1 MWHASRE
8 HLRNTSP
15 HQGGGGQPPASQV
28 AWHARPQ
35 LPHETR
41 PSQALHAS
49 LEEGPGADCSSSV
62 SSQGAQQTRGAARLA
77 RGRLTCA
84 RPARVSEMAREPKST
99 LAPRRASP
107 RRGGGKEGLARPGTH
122 ASDDLPHAPSLGPLA
137 AAPCRAFWLPRHHA
151 KRMTNSEW
159 VTVGRRRGTA
169 HFACRHAHAARTAG
183 AYGAY
188 GACGACGGGSARGA
202 PEVKLKCCAR

>member
-1 MWHASRE
+1 MARE
-8 HLRNTSP
+8 PRAPQKHQP
-15 HQGGGGQPPASQV
+15 QQGGGGQPPASQV

-41 PSQALHAS
+41 PSQALQAS

-151 KRMTNSEW
+151 KRMTNSSGSPLAGEGAQR
-159 VTVGRRRGTA
+159 TSLAGTRTPLELRAHMGHTGHVGHAEAAQRVGLRR
-169 HFACRHAHAARTAG
+169 
-183 AYGAY
+183 
-188 GACGACGGGSARGA
+188 
-202 PEVKLKCCAR
+202 

>member
-1 MWHASRE
+1 MARE
-8 HLRNTSP
+8 PRAPQKHQP
-15 HQGGGGQPPASQV
+15 QQGGGGQPPASQV

-151 KRMTNSEW
+151 KRMTW
-159 VTVGRRRGTA
+159 TRVGHRWPAKGHSALRLQARARRSNCGRIWGIRGMWGMRRRLSAWGS
-169 HFACRHAHAARTAG
+169 
-183 AYGAY
+183 
-188 GACGACGGGSARGA
+188 GGKVEMLR
-202 PEVKLKCCAR
+202 